1 MGKKK
6 NRNKTRKKRKRN
18 PQTATP
24 NPERHSGHSMDEG
37 GVHSFLSGRKP
48 PPEFEELLT
57 ENFQSPKPS
66 GRNSPLWDEMV
77 REFGEQDAE
86 KLLKQC
92 QPKLIP
98 SG

>member
-6 NRNKTRKKRKRN
+6 NRNKRRKRQKRN

-24 NPERHSGHSMDEG
+24 NRPLDSMEAG
-37 GVHSFLSGRKP
+37 GVHLLLAGRKP

-57 ENFQSPKPS
+57 ENFQREL
-66 GRNSPLWDEMV
+66 RNSPLWDEMV
-77 REFGEQDAE
+77 REFGEEEAE

-92 QPKLIP
+92 QAKLIP